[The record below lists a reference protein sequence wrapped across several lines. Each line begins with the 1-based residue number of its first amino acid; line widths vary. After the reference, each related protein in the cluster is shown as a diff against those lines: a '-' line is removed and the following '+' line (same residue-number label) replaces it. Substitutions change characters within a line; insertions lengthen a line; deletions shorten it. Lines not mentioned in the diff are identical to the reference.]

1 MADSAKNEKKVK
13 NEKAAKQSAKQSAK
27 PGFFKGVKA
36 EFKKISWPDRESV
49 IKQSVAVVCISVV
62 LGAVIAAL
70 DFIMRYGVGFL
81 TSL

>member
-1 MADSAKNEKKVK
+1 MADSAKNENKVK
-13 NEKAAKQSAKQSAK
+13 KEKAAKPS
-27 PGFFKGVKA
+27 FFKGVKA

-62 LGAVIAAL
+62 LGAVIAIF
-70 DFIMRYGVGFL
+70 DFIMQYGVGFL

>member
-13 NEKAAKQSAKQSAK
+13 KENAAKPS
-27 PGFFKGVKA
+27 FFKGIKA

-49 IKQSVAVVCISVV
+49 IKQSIAVVCISVV
-62 LGAVIAAL
+62 LGAVIAIF
-70 DFIMRYGVGFL
+70 DFIMQYGVGFL

>member
-1 MADSAKNEKKVK
+1 MADSAKKEKK
-13 NEKAAKQSAKQSAK
+13 EKAAKPS
-27 PGFFKGVKA
+27 FFKGVKA

-62 LGAVIAAL
+62 LGAVIAVL
-70 DFIMRYGVGFL
+70 DFIMQYGVGFL

>member
-13 NEKAAKQSAKQSAK
+13 KENAAKPS
-27 PGFFKGVKA
+27 FFKGVKT

-62 LGAVIAAL
+62 LGAIIAIF
-70 DFIMRYGVGFL
+70 DFIMQYGVGFL
-81 TSL
+81 TSM